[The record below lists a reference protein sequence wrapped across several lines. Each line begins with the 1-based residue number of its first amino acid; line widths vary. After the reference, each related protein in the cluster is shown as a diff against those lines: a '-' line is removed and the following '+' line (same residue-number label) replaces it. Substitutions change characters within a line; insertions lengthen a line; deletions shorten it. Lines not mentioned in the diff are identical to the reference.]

1 MDETEAEQTEQEE
14 PEQIAYGSYLVDVL
28 EDVPVNSYDADAFYQ
43 EDGRIYY
50 ESDTVETRTGIDVSV
65 YQGDI
70 DWEAVKND
78 RIDFAIIRLGFRG
91 YGESGSMNLD
101 RNFTAN
107 LEGAIAA
114 GLDVGSTFSPRLLQ
128 WKRRLRRRILSS
140 NIWMDMI

>member
-1 MDETEAEQTEQEE
+1 M
-14 PEQIAYGSYLVDVL
+14 
-28 EDVPVNSYDADAFYQ
+28 
-43 EDGRIYY
+43 
-50 ESDTVETRTGIDVSV
+50 ETRTGIDVSV

-128 WKRRLRRRILSS
+128 WKRRLRRRNLSS